1 MATQPKK
8 YKVGFRLYA
17 EVELTEQE
25 LIALCKG
32 DSSYVSSLVQ
42 SDQVELGGGD
52 SYMPGDW
59 LSETDEIPEEVKA
72 RVLNACGRLTFDDV
86 TIDIW

>member
-1 MATQPKK
+1 MATTPK

-25 LIALCKG
+25 LIDLCKG

-42 SDQVELGGGD
+42 SNQVELGGGD
-52 SYMPGDW
+52 SYLPGEW
-59 LSETDEIPEEVKA
+59 LSENPDIPDDVKA
-72 RVLNACGRLTFDDV
+72 RVLTACGQVNFDDV